1 MTGQWRWTDCFSGPI
16 IEHKEVS
23 LLRRRQKTGKNTP
36 SDPERYSNRTFCNS
50 STRLL
55 FDCCGGPLNKFY
67 LFIFLFTFER
77 WRMPLQQC
85 WMRNKVLM
93 LSFQGAGGGGGGG
106 YFAAEARIKRGV
118 LGIQDTTLFRNQ
130 LLVRL
135 SKIDFIC
142 LRSQTRPPFSPPL
155 SLWHFK
161 LSQLS
166 SLSSFALL
174 RPSHPAPFNI
184 CFICLSPF
192 SLSKAQRKSRHI
204 F

>member
-1 MTGQWRWTDCFSGPI
+1 MTGQWRWTDCISGPI
-16 IEHKEVS
+16 IEHKKVS
-23 LLRRRQKTGKNTP
+23 LLRRRQKTGKNIP
-36 SDPERYSNRTFCNS
+36 SDPERYSNQTFCNS

-55 FDCCGGPLNKFY
+55 FDCCGSPLNKFFFFSPLSAGAY
-67 LFIFLFTFER
+67 LCNGSEWETRCWCCHFRER
-77 WRMPLQQC
+77 
-85 WMRNKVLM
+85 
-93 LSFQGAGGGGGGG
+93 GGGGGGS
-106 YFAAEARIKRGV
+106 YFAAEAQIKRGV